1 MTEFELRVIF
11 YFLHNEFN
19 KNNLFYFKLL
29 DMNNIGAYFKDT
41 NKLFATFYVKRL
53 WKHIGNIEKD
63 SLAKEIK
70 IEPVKKEVIK

>member
-1 MTEFELRVIF
+1 
-11 YFLHNEFN
+11 
-19 KNNLFYFKLL
+19 
-29 DMNNIGAYFKDT
+29 MNNIGAYFKDT